1 MRIDFKL
8 KHIIGLSLGIVII
21 LLDFILFRGTRLFQP
36 ALGIGVFVSIFMLW
50 LDIITENKRQ
60 AEIEFKFLEFV
71 RALVETIK
79 SGIPIPKAILHIGN
93 ADYGALSPY
102 VRKLANQVEW
112 GMPLREALETF
123 ARDTNNRVIIRS
135 ISIVMEAE
143 RSGGNIS
150 EVLSAVT
157 MSILQIKKIKD
168 ERKSNTY
175 SQMVQG
181 YFIFFVF
188 IIIMLVLQIY
198 LMPQLADISGTI
210 AIGVTGGF
218 EAYLEGDEV
227 TTQGGIDFDS
237 LFLSLTMIQG
247 FFAGIMIGKF
257 AEGELKRGLKHSLI
271 VMIISYLIITT
282 VRGI

>member
-123 ARDTNNRVIIRS
+123 ARDTNNRV
-135 ISIVMEAE
+135 IVMEAE

>member
-1 MRIDFKL
+1 MRLEFKSRHYAGVL
-8 KHIIGLSLGIVII
+8 IGAFLIVLDLIIFK
-21 LLDFILFRGTRLFQP
+21 DTRWFQP
-36 ALGIGVFVSIFMLW
+36 LFGVGVFVLISPFW
-50 LDIITENKRQ
+50 LDILRENKRQ
-60 AEIEFKFLEFV
+60 AEIEFKFLEFI

-79 SGIPIPKAILHIGN
+79 SGVPIPKAVIHIST
-93 ADYGALSPY
+93 ADYGALNQY
-102 VRKLANQVEW
+102 VRKLANQIEW

-123 ARDTNNRVIIRS
+123 ASDTNNKVIIRS

-157 MSILQIKKIKD
+157 TSIMQIKKIKD
-168 ERKSNTY
+168 ERKSDTY

-188 IIIMLVLQIY
+188 IVIMLVLQVY
-198 LMPQLADISGTI
+198 LMPQLQEISGTI
-210 AIGVTGGF
+210 AVGVTGGF
-218 EAYLEGDEV
+218 EAYVQGQEITGNETLNFDE
-227 TTQGGIDFDS
+227 I
-237 LFLSLTMIQG
+237 FLSLILLQG

-257 AEGELKRGLKHSLI
+257 AEGELKRGLKHSII
-271 VMIISYLIITT
+271 VMVISYLIITT

>member
-1 MRIDFKL
+1 MTLEFKTR
-8 KHIIGLSLGIVII
+8 HIVGISVGIFLLI
-21 LLDFILFRGTRLFQP
+21 LDFIIFRGTRWSQPLFG
-36 ALGIGVFVSIFMLW
+36 LGFFIIISPFWF
-50 LDIITENKRQ
+50 DILKENKRQ

-79 SGIPIPKAILHIGN
+79 SGVPIPKAIIHIST
-93 ADYGALSPY
+93 ADYGYLSPY
-102 VRKLANQVEW
+102 VKKLAYQIEW
-112 GMPLREALETF
+112 GMPLREALQTF

-157 MSILQIKKIKD
+157 TSILQIKKIKD

-188 IIIMLVLQIY
+188 IVIMLVLQVY
-198 LMPQLADISGTI
+198 LMPQLSEISGTI
-210 AIGVTGGF
+210 AIGVGGGF
-218 EAYLEGDEV
+218 EAYLEGQEPPQNETLNFD
-227 TTQGGIDFDS
+227 GI
-237 LFLSLTMIQG
+237 FLYLILIQA

-257 AEGELKRGLKHSLI
+257 AEGELKRGLKHSVI
-271 VMIISYLIITT
+271 VMIVSYLIITT
-282 VRGI
+282 IRGI

>member
-1 MRIDFKL
+1 MKLEFKTKYIVSIL
-8 KHIIGLSLGIVII
+8 IGLFII
-21 LLDFILFRGTRLFQP
+21 ILDFIIFKGTRWFQP
-36 ALGIGVFVSIFMLW
+36 LFGIGLFIIISPFW
-50 LDIITENKRQ
+50 LDILKENKRQ

-79 SGIPIPKAILHIGN
+79 SGVPIPKAIIHVST
-93 ADYGALSPY
+93 ADYGDLSPY
-102 VRKLANQVEW
+102 VKKLAYQIEW
-112 GMPLREALETF
+112 GMPLREALQTF

-157 MSILQIKKIKD
+157 ASILQIKKIKD

-188 IIIMLVLQIY
+188 IVIMLVLQLY
-198 LMPQLADISGTI
+198 LMPQLGDISGTI
-210 AIGVTGGF
+210 AIGVSGGF
-218 EAYLEGDEV
+218 EAYVEGQEPP
-227 TTQGGIDFDS
+227 QNESLNFDS
-237 LFLSLTMIQG
+237 IFLYLILIQA

-257 AEGELKRGLKHSLI
+257 AEGELKRGLKHSVI
-271 VMIISYLIITT
+271 VMIVSYLIITT
-282 VRGI
+282 IRGI

>member
-1 MRIDFKL
+1 MRFEFKL
-8 KHIIGLSLGIVII
+8 RHLIGVVSGIF
-21 LLDFILFRGTRLFQP
+21 LLVLDLLVFRDARLFQP
-36 ALGIGVFVSIFMLW
+36 LFGVGLFILISQFWIDVLK
-50 LDIITENKRQ
+50 ENKKQ
-60 AEIEFKFLEFV
+60 AEIEIKFLEFV

-79 SGIPIPKAILHIGN
+79 SGIPIPKAILHIST
-93 ADYGALSPY
+93 ADYGHLTPY
-102 VRKLANQVEW
+102 VKKLANQIEW

-123 ARDTNNRVIIRS
+123 ARDTNNRVINRS

-157 MSILQIKKIKD
+157 TSIMQIKKIKE

-188 IIIMLVLQIY
+188 IVIMLVLQIY

-218 EAYLEGDEV
+218 EAYLEGEEPP
-227 TTQGGIDFDS
+227 TAGGLNFDS
-237 LFLSLTMIQG
+237 IFLSLIMIQG

-257 AEGELKRGLKHSLI
+257 AEGELRRGIKHSLI

-282 VRGI
+282 LRGI